1 MTDITSAFMSASLGR
16 YEVRERLG
24 TGGMARVFKGYDT
37 NLGRVV
43 AIKILHEHLA
53 DEPTFKERFE
63 REAKLVGSLNHP
75 YIVQM
80 YDYNTIYRG
89 GQSIYYMVMSYLPG
103 PTLREVMSEIS
114 TKDEHFSH
122 ERVLHITLILLE
134 ALGYAH
140 DRGMIHRDV
149 KPANILMNERNE
161 PVLTDFGIA
170 RLVQGSS
177 LTQEGL
183 TVGTPA
189 YMSPEQATGEMV
201 DGRTDLYALGII
213 LYEMLAGK
221 PPFEDDGSISVLLKH
236 LNEPVPSLSKFTR
249 VDNPYFDTVIYKALA
264 KRREDRYQ
272 TAQDFAEDLKLAFAG
287 QMPNIGE
294 FTPLNT
300 QTVAAPSSPKIAAIA
315 PQPITQ
321 SQVPTRSPLVILAI
335 GMGIIMLM
343 LFAALMMQQQ
353 DNDSANALAESVE
366 GMTGDSMTGKLFFAS
381 QFSAGEPFLAGWP
394 QDEMNGLSREVT
406 ADGFYRIDSQ
416 ISDRAVATIFQQ
428 AGNYDDLAIQMRA
441 VLDSESAAA
450 SGYGIIFN
458 YVDNDNYNVF
468 AVDGLGRFSIW
479 VRAAGLW
486 RELRGEN
493 EQWSS
498 NPAINPA
505 GEMNTLTVSVM
516 GNQLTGMVNGETVIT
531 LMDTTIEAG
540 GIGIYIATPPDG
552 SADVLIDMVQ
562 TMDALPSLADSMTG
576 SEPGSELDNQP
587 ESTPETTN
595 N

>member
-37 NLGRVV
+37 NLDRVV

-53 DEPTFKERFE
+53 DEPTFKDRFE

-75 YIVQM
+75 HIVQM

-114 TKDEHFSH
+114 AKGDHLSH
-122 ERVLHITLILLE
+122 ERVLQIMLILLE

-149 KPANILMNERNE
+149 KPANILMNERND

-170 RLVQGSS
+170 RLVEGSS

-213 LYEMLAGK
+213 LYELLAGK
-221 PPFEDDGSISVLLKH
+221 PPFDDDGSISVLLKH

-249 VDNPYFDTVIYKALA
+249 IDNPYLDTVIYKALA

-272 TAQDFAEDLKLAFAG
+272 TASEFAEDIKMAFAG

-294 FTPLNT
+294 LTPLST
-300 QTVAAPSSPKIAAIA
+300 HAVAAQSNPKIQAIS
-315 PQPITQ
+315 PQPIGQ
-321 SQVPTRSPLVILAI
+321 SQVPARSPLVILAI
-335 GMGIIMLM
+335 GMGVIMVM
-343 LFAALMMQQQ
+343 LFGALVLQQG
-353 DNDSANALAESVE
+353 DNNNANALPQSVE
-366 GMTGDSMTGKLFFAS
+366 GMTGDSMTGNLFFAS
-381 QFSAGEPFLAGWP
+381 QFSGDEPFLAGWP
-394 QDEMNGLSREVT
+394 QDEMNGLIREVT
-406 ADGFYRIDSQ
+406 PDGFYRIRSQ
-416 ISDRAVATIFQQ
+416 MADRAVATIFLQ
-428 AGNYDDLAIQMRA
+428 AGNYDDLAIQITA
-441 VLDSESAAA
+441 QLDSQSAAA

-479 VRAAGLW
+479 VRETGQW
-486 RELRGEN
+486 RELRGES
-493 EQWSS
+493 EQWTP

-516 GNQLTGMVNGETVIT
+516 GNQLTGMVNG
-531 LMDTTIEAG
+531 
-540 GIGIYIATPPDG
+540 
-552 SADVLIDMVQ
+552 
-562 TMDALPSLADSMTG
+562 
-576 SEPGSELDNQP
+576 
-587 ESTPETTN
+587 
-595 N
+595 